1 MVDLVVHQRHG
12 RIEPSQEVAPPL
24 VETGDRMAADYY
36 MTFLEY
42 HSNLSFISSRG
53 PTRIFHPL
61 FFSVP
66 LPRFTLPFFLSDSPF
81 LRLLVVEDAR
91 AF

>member
-1 MVDLVVHQRHG
+1 MVDLVHHQRHD

-24 VETGDRMAADYY
+24 VETDDRMAADYY

-53 PTRIFHPL
+53 PTRVFHPL
-61 FFSVP
+61 LLSVP
-66 LPRFTLPFFLSDSPF
+66 LPRLTLPFFLSGSPF